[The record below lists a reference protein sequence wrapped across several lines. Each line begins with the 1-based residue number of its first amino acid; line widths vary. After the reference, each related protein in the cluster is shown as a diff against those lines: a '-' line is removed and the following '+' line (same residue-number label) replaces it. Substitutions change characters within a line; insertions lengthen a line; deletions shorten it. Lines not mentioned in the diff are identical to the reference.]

1 MTDGLSLLGAFGKN
15 EVCHF
20 LDIPAMFG
28 IEFAASLTAMSR
40 KMDEDFA
47 EKGAGMAIRSRR
59 HSRTIAWGDR
69 GYGGLIIQVPSTLPN
84 HRLGDRGY
92 GRLVPMTPTTKC
104 DMSKFEH
111 QVNLKLVSSPSES
124 GWEETEV

>member
-69 GYGGLIIQVPSTLPN
+69 GYGGLIQSGPFDTPEPS
-84 HRLGDRGY
+84 LGGPRVWQTGPHDPY
-92 GRLVPMTPTTKC
+92 
-104 DMSKFEH
+104 H
-111 QVNLKLVSSPSES
+111 
-124 GWEETEV
+124 EVRHVQI